1 MYVTMVMCSAINLSI
16 EWFVRGMMDI
26 KVGMMQIKYWIT
38 IALNKDQIGC
48 FNEIFIRRKNRIGM
62 NSVMI

>member
-48 FNEIFIRRKNRIGM
+48 FIKHIH
-62 NSVMI
+62 